1 MPLIRHLVS
10 RRYSRVVFISSAV
23 LLAAWFSI
31 ALAAEIAPP
40 MAAAEPGGNIRA
52 VDLRC
57 QGAVEPI
64 GIDAPLP
71 SLSWKIAGDGRGLRQ
86 TAYRIQ
92 AASRHEMLAADRP
105 DLWDS
110 GRVDSGD
117 TVGIAYAGWPLA
129 SFKRAAWRVRV
140 WDQDGRESSWS
151 ESAGWAMGI
160 LRPGEWRAVW
170 IGALPDRT
178 PPAPT
183 RLLRRE
189 FAVRAPLVRA
199 DMFVCGLG
207 FYEATINGRRVGEYL
222 FSPGWTKY
230 DKTCLYDTYDVTAL
244 VRPGANAIGI
254 LLGNGFYNVTGGR
267 YTKFKGTFGPL
278 KAVALLRLEY
288 ANGAVDFVGSNG
300 SWRTAPGPITF
311 SCVYG
316 GEDYDARLVPRGF
329 DEPGFRDTAW
339 SAAAVLPGPGG
350 ALRGSAAAAPAI
362 RAIETL
368 HPVGTRALRPGVE
381 VYDLGQNVSLMPRL
395 VVRGPAGSSV
405 RIIPAELLAAD
416 GSVDRGSVGGGEA
429 YWQYTLNGAGTETYV
444 PKFFYHGSRYL
455 QVERTPAEPGGKQP
469 VIVSL
474 EGIVVHSS
482 AAPAGEFACSSD
494 LFNRIRTLIRWAQR
508 SNLMSLV
515 TDCPHRE
522 KLGWLE
528 QYHLNGPSLRF
539 EWDLSRLFAKTMI
552 DMADS
557 QLPDG
562 LVPDIAPEYTVFRGG
577 FRDSPEWGSAF
588 VLVPWQQYEWTGDP
602 DLLRRYYNG
611 MKRYVDYLST
621 KAVDGI
627 VSHGLGDWYDIGP
640 KPPGEAQLTPKA
652 LTATAFHYADTL
664 ILAKAAE
671 ILGRPEEA
679 RAFAARAE
687 AVKAAFNA
695 RFFNAAAGVYAS
707 GSQAS
712 QSIAL
717 VMGLVPPG
725 REAAVLEALVKD
737 VRSRGDAL
745 TAGDVGFRYLLRAL
759 ADGGRSDVVYD
770 MNSRSDKPGYGFQL
784 KAGATSL
791 TEAWDAGRASSQ
803 NHFMLGHIIE
813 WFYRDV
819 AGIGGDPEGPGF
831 KKILIRPQPVGGLTW
846 ARAAIETVRG
856 RIETEWRIEGKRFR
870 LALTVPPNTSAAV
883 EWPGHASG
891 PVLEGGR
898 PALESAGVSGVTATA
913 SGRTI
918 IRIGSGRY
926 VFESA
931 WE

>member
-1 MPLIRHLVS
+1 MSFMPRIIS
-10 RRYSRVVFISSAV
+10 RRLFRAAGLVFVSAAV
-23 LLAAWFSI
+23 LALPAQAAGSLG
-31 ALAAEIAPP
+31 AV
-40 MAAAEPGGNIRA
+40 RA

-57 QGAVEPI
+57 QGAVAPL
-64 GIDAPLP
+64 GIDAAAPA
-71 SLSWKIAGDGRGLRQ
+71 LSWKIAGDGRGLRQ

-92 AASRHEMLAADRP
+92 VASRPDRLAADRP

-110 GRVDSGD
+110 GRVESDE
-117 TVGIAYAGWPLA
+117 TVGIAYAGRPLA
-129 SFKRAAWRVRV
+129 SFRRVSWRVRV
-140 WDQDGRESSWS
+140 WDQNGRESAWS
-151 ESAGWAMGI
+151 EPSDWAMGI
-160 LRPGEWRAVW
+160 LRPEEWRAVW
-170 IGALPDRT
+170 IGAQPGEN
-178 PPAPT
+178 PPAAT

-189 FAVRAPLVRA
+189 FSVRARLARA
-199 DMFVCGLG
+199 DLFVCGLG
-207 FYEATINGRRVGEYL
+207 FYEATLNGRRVGEDL
-222 FSPGWTKY
+222 LAPGWTKY
-230 DKTCLYDTYDVTAL
+230 DKTCLYETYDVTHL
-244 VRPGANAIGI
+244 LRPGANAVGL
-254 LLGNGFYNVTGGR
+254 LLGNGFYNVSGGR
-267 YTKFKGTFGPL
+267 YAKFKGTFGPL
-278 KAVALLRLEY
+278 KAIALLRLEY
-288 ANGAVDFVGSNG
+288 ADGSVDFVGSNG

-316 GEDYDARLVPRGF
+316 GEDYDARRVPRGF
-329 DEPGFRDTAW
+329 DEPGFRDAGW
-339 SAAAVLPGPGG
+339 SPAAVLSGPGG
-350 ALRGSAAAAPAI
+350 VLRGGAAAAPGI

-368 HPVGTRALRPGVE
+368 PPAVVRPLRPGVE

-395 VVRGPAGSSV
+395 AVRGPAGSSV
-405 RIIPAELLAAD
+405 RITPAELLAAD

-429 YWQYTLNGAGTETYV
+429 YWQYTLAGTGAETYF

-455 QVERTPAEPGGKQP
+455 QVERNPAETGGTRP
-469 VIVSL
+469 DVVSL
-474 EGIVVHSS
+474 EGVVIHAS

-494 LFNRIRTLIRWAQR
+494 LFNRIRTLVRWAQR
-508 SNLMSLV
+508 SNLMSLI

-528 QYHLNGPSLRF
+528 QYHLNGPSLRY
-539 EWDLSRLFAKTMI
+539 EWDLARLFAKTMT

-557 QLPDG
+557 QLADG
-562 LVPDIAPEYTVFRGG
+562 LVPDIAPEYTVFQSG

-602 DLLRRYYNG
+602 DLLRRHYAG
-611 MKRYVDYLST
+611 MKRYVDYLAT
-621 KAVDGI
+621 KAADGI

-652 LTATAFHYADTL
+652 LTATAFYYADTVV
-664 ILAKAAE
+664 LAKTAA

-679 RAFAARAE
+679 RVFTTRAE

-695 RFFNAAAGVYAS
+695 RFFNPASGVYAS

-725 REAAVLEALVKD
+725 REAAVLDALVKD
-737 VRSRGDAL
+737 IRSRGGAL

-791 TEAWDAGRASSQ
+791 TEAWDADRSSSQ

-846 ARAAIETVRG
+846 ARGAIETVRG

-870 LALTVPPNTSAAV
+870 LTVSVPPNTNAGV
-883 EWPGHASG
+883 EWPGRAG
-891 PVLEGGR
+891 GAILEGGR
-898 PALESAGVSGVTATA
+898 PAAENEGVLGLAAT
-913 SGRTI
+913 SGRTV
-918 IRIGSGRY
+918 IRVGSGRY
-926 VFESA
+926 IFESG
-931 WE
+931 WK